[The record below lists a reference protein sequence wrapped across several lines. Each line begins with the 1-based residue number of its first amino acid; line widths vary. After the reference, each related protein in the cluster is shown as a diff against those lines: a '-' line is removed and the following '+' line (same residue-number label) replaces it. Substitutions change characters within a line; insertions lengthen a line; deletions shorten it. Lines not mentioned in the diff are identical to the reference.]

1 MNKYFIEST
10 QIEYLE
16 SVDSFGDLIKR
27 HTFLIEDKNYDI
39 IYFIQNESI
48 FTDYLL
54 SETEITSLNTL
65 LQDLISSS
73 KFNHFTINYLTMVQ
87 HNPSIENITHS
98 YSGPFWAD
106 ESAKLPF
113 MVLALQITNNFS
125 NQSLSKL
132 TFNETDEFFES
143 FAYCCLAI
151 SFEVKSDTQKKTE
164 IAVSKGEDDWFWVM
178 LACKSRL
185 QFFRCD
191 GFKGVLKFIEWIL
204 VNNI

>member
-16 SVDSFGDLIKR
+16 SIDSFGDLINR
-27 HTFLIEDKNYDI
+27 HTFVTEDKNYDI

-54 SETEITSLNTL
+54 SETEITSLNKF
-65 LQDLISSS
+65 LQDLISPS
-73 KFNHFTINYLTMVQ
+73 KFNHSTINYLTMVQ
-87 HNPSIENITHS
+87 QNPSIVSHS

-106 ESAKLPF
+106 ESAKQPF
-113 MVLALQITNNFS
+113 MVLALQITNFQ
-125 NQSLSKL
+125 NQSLSEL

-151 SFEVKSDTQKKTE
+151 SFEVKSDTRKKTE

-178 LACKSRL
+178 LACQSRL